1 MDVTISLRSVQRMDG
16 DTQTTE
22 MTARGTLELLSDGA
36 RLCYTESPQDGGA
49 AVTVLVHSAQT
60 IIERRGEIS
69 SQIVLEE
76 GRRRSCRYET
86 PYGPLTL
93 HAQARRLEFS
103 SEGSTAFLRAVYLLE
118 MSGAYTEQE
127 IEFRIKEVSPC

>member
-1 MDVTISLRSVQRMDG
+1 MNVTIFLRSVQRMDG
-16 DTQTTE
+16 DTESTE
-22 MTARGTLELLSDGA
+22 MKASGTLEMTTVGA

-49 AVTVLVHSAQT
+49 VVTVLVRGTQT

-76 GRRRSCRYET
+76 GKRHACRYET
-86 PYGPLTL
+86 PYGLLTL
-93 HAQARRLEFS
+93 YAQAKRLVFS
-103 SEGSTAFLRAVYLLE
+103 KRGNTALLQAVYTLE
-118 MSGAYTEQE
+118 MSGACTEQE

>member
-16 DTQTTE
+16 DTETTA
-22 MTARGTLELLSDGA
+22 MTARGTLEQLPDGA

-49 AVTVLVHSAQT
+49 AVTVSVRDGQT
-60 IIERRGEIS
+60 VIERRGEIS

-76 GRRRSCRYET
+76 GRRHSCRYET
-86 PYGPLTL
+86 PYGQLTL
-93 HAQARRLEFS
+93 YAQARQLVFS
-103 SEGSTAFLRAVYLLE
+103 NEGNTAFLRAVYLLE

>member
-1 MDVTISLRSVQRMDG
+1 MDVDISLCAIQRMDG
-16 DTQTTE
+16 DTDTTT

-36 RLCYTESPQDGGA
+36 RLSYTESPQDGGA
-49 AVTVLVHSAQT
+49 VVTVLVRSGQT

-76 GRRRSCRYET
+76 GKRHACRYET
-86 PYGPLTL
+86 PYGLLTL
-93 HAQARRLEFS
+93 HAQARQLVFS
-103 SEGSTAFLRAVYLLE
+103 NEGSTALLRAVYLLE

-127 IEFRIKEVSPC
+127 IEIRVKEVSPC

>member
-1 MDVTISLRSVQRMDG
+1 MEVQISLRSVQRMDG
-16 DTQTTE
+16 DTETTE

-36 RLCYTESPQDGGA
+36 RLYYTESPQDGGA
-49 AVTVLVHSAQT
+49 AVTVLVSGAQT

-76 GRRRSCRYET
+76 GRRHRCRYET
-86 PYGPLTL
+86 PYGLLTL
-93 HAQARRLEFS
+93 HAQAQQLVFS
-103 SEGSTAFLRAVYLLE
+103 NVENTALLRAVYLLE

-127 IEFRIKEVSPC
+127 IEFTIKEVSPC

>member
-1 MDVTISLRSVQRMDG
+1 MDVTISLNAVQRMDG
-16 DTQTTE
+16 DTETTT

-36 RLCYTESPQDGGA
+36 RLSYTESPRDGGA
-49 AVTVLVHSAQT
+49 AVTVLVRGGQT

-76 GRRRSCRYET
+76 GRRHSCRYET
-86 PYGPLTL
+86 PYGLLTL
-93 HAQARRLEFS
+93 HAQARQLVFS
-103 SEGSTAFLRAVYLLE
+103 NEGCTALLRAVYLLE

-127 IEFRIKEVSPC
+127 IEIRVKEVSPC

>member
-1 MDVTISLRSVQRMDG
+1 MEVQVSLRSVQRMDG

-36 RLCYTESPQDGGA
+36 RLCYTELPQDGGA
-49 AVTVLVHSAQT
+49 AVTVLVRGVQT

-76 GRRRSCRYET
+76 RKRHRCRYET
-86 PYGPLTL
+86 PYGLLTL
-93 HAQARRLEFS
+93 YAQAQQLLFS
-103 SEGSTAFLRAVYLLE
+103 NVGDTSFLRAVYLLE

-127 IEFRIKEVSPC
+127 IEFTIKEVSPC

>member
-1 MDVTISLRSVQRMDG
+1 MNVKISLRSVQRMDG
-16 DTQTTE
+16 DTQTTT
-22 MTARGTLELLSDGA
+22 MTAHGTLELLEDGA
-36 RLCYTESPQDGGA
+36 RLCYTELPQDGGA
-49 AVTVLVHSAQT
+49 AVTVLVSGGKT

-76 GRRRSCRYET
+76 GRRHSCRYET
-86 PYGPLTL
+86 PYGLLTL
-93 HAQARRLEFS
+93 HAQARRLAFS
-103 SEGSTAFLRAVYLLE
+103 NEGDTAFLQAVYLLE

>member
-1 MDVTISLRSVQRMDG
+1 MQVTISLRAVQRMDG
-16 DTQTTE
+16 DTETTT
-22 MTARGTLELLSDGA
+22 MTARGTLERLSDGV
-36 RLCYTESPQDGGA
+36 RLSYTESPQDGGA
-49 AVTVLVHSAQT
+49 AVTVLVRGGQT

-76 GRRRSCRYET
+76 GRRHSCRYET
-86 PYGPLTL
+86 PYGLLTL

-103 SEGSTAFLRAVYLLE
+103 NEGSTALLRAVYLLE

-127 IEFRIKEVSPC
+127 IEIRVKEVSPC